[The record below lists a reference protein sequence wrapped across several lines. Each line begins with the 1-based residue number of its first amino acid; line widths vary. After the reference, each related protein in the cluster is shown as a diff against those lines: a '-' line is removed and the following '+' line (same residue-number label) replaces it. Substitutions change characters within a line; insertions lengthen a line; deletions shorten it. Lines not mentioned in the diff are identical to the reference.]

1 MRHFGIGRIP
11 GHGESSLAMHFN
23 SSRHIPKQEVTTQ
36 TSAGH
41 DDVTPDSVSFLMGN
55 APGIY
60 PSDNT
65 YKGGSTMRFQTFTRK
80 KINGD
85 RTESFPF
92 QPEHYRKAGIP
103 YSPFGGMPVLEA
115 HEIVNDLNRNQTEY
129 QFVYYLAA

>member
-1 MRHFGIGRIP
+1 
-11 GHGESSLAMHFN
+11 
-23 SSRHIPKQEVTTQ
+23 
-36 TSAGH
+36 
-41 DDVTPDSVSFLMGN
+41 
-55 APGIY
+55 
-60 PSDNT
+60 
-65 YKGGSTMRFQTFTRK
+65 MRFKTFTRK

-115 HEIVNDLNRNQTEY
+115 HEIVNYLNRNQTEN